1 MKPTMLAIPQTAVAA
16 AGRAL
21 QFTIAELSARLRNL
35 GNDEPAHGMVAEEMF
50 LMQDAVKALYS
61 ALPIPEDKPNP
72 PT

>member
-1 MKPTMLAIPQTAVAA
+1 MNTTMLAIPQTAVAA

-21 QFTIAELSARLRNL
+21 QFTIAELSARLRQI
-35 GNDEPAHGMVAEEMF
+35 GNNEPAHALVAEEMF

-61 ALPIPEDKPNP
+61 ALPIPEDKPQQ